1 MDTAVG
7 MFVTHDA
14 IGPGEFARMVEERG
28 HQGVYFPEHTHIP
41 VAAASQYPNDAQMPR
56 RYSHTYDLL
65 VSMTAAA
72 AATTRI
78 RIGSG
83 ICLITERD
91 PIITAKAIAS
101 IDHLSGG
108 RVDFGVGAGWNREEM
123 ANHGTDPRTR
133 MELMRERILAMR
145 EIWTQD
151 EATFHGQH
159 VNFDAI
165 WSWPKPVQRPH
176 PPILVGGE
184 GPTVED
190 RVIDFGDAW
199 MPAGRIDPDGI
210 LRRIPELRRRAAE
223 AGKESLPVYLVAA
236 PDDAATLERWR
247 DAGVT
252 RAIRMV
258 PSAHRGRVEADLEK
272 FEAAFAELNGE

>member
-41 VAAASQYPNDAQMPR
+41 AAGASLYPNDAQMPR

-65 VSMTAAA
+65 VSMTAAV
-72 AATTRI
+72 AATTRV

-145 EIWTQD
+145 EIWSQD

-190 RVIDFGDAW
+190 RVIAYGDAW

-210 LRRIPELRRRAAE
+210 LRRIPELRRRAAD
-223 AGKESLPVYLVAA
+223 AGKENLPVYLVAA